1 LVVDS
6 TAQTNHRVEDDML
19 GTQIHS
25 PVSLAGV
32 QISYGGLIAVDDV
45 NMEIE
50 SGEFFTLLGPSGC
63 GKTTLLRTIA
73 GFNRHTAGT
82 IRIGDVVVDDTPA
95 YARDTGMVFQNYA
108 IFPHLTVWENV
119 AYGLVSKG
127 VARAEIANRVAEA
140 LSMVD
145 LTGYDN
151 RMPKQLSGG
160 QQQRVVIAR
169 AIVIRPRVLL
179 MDEPLA
185 NLDAKLR
192 VRLRED
198 LRALQQRLGI
208 TTIYVTHDQ
217 EEALSISDRIAVMNK
232 GRVLQVGTPEEVYAA
247 PSNVIVARFVGEG
260 TFLEAELKA
269 DRAQTAFLT
278 NGKQL
283 EVGENRLPA
292 GPVLLSLR
300 PQDIQLAVQPQEATL
315 VGTIRT
321 RSYFGPFIQ
330 LAVDVG
336 LERDLVARLTVT
348 AASQSLRVG
357 DPIGLKVDPERI
369 LGFPFSEVAD
379 A

>member
-1 LVVDS
+1 MS
-6 TAQTNHRVEDDML
+6 

-25 PVSLAGV
+25 PVIMTGV

-45 NMEIE
+45 NIEIR

-73 GFNRHTAGT
+73 GFNRHTSGT

-119 AYGLVSKG
+119 AYGLVSRG
-127 VARAEIANRVAEA
+127 VPKDEIAHRVADA

-145 LTGYDN
+145 LTGYDK

-217 EEALSISDRIAVMNK
+217 EEALSISDRIAVMSK
-232 GRVLQVGTPEEVYAA
+232 GRVLQIGTPEEVYAS
-247 PSNVIVARFVGEG
+247 PSNIVVARFVGEG
-260 TFLEAELKA
+260 TFLKA
-269 DRAQTAFLT
+269 DLRANRDRTVALT
-278 NGKQL
+278 NGLKL
-283 EVGENRLPA
+283 KIAEHRLA
-292 GPVLLSLR
+292 EGPILLALR
-300 PQDIQLAVQPQEATL
+300 PQDLQLAARSEEATFA
-315 VGTIRT
+315 GTIRT

-330 LAVDVG
+330 LLVDVG
-336 LERDLVARLTVT
+336 LEALLMARLNVT
-348 AASQSLRVG
+348 ADSQNLKVG
-357 DPIGLKVDPERI
+357 DSIGLTVDPERI
-369 LGFPFSEVAD
+369 VAFPFSEDAD